1 MKNKNKT
8 KQQLMDELVELRRY
22 LADLEEV
29 KSKWQQNANELH
41 LFKAIV
47 ESSNEAIAVSDPS
60 GRLIYIN
67 PAHEQLFGRMLEE
80 AKKLTYRDFYPPES
94 VEVHDKQISP
104 ALASGESWEGAL
116 EALDAKGRCFPLW
129 ERANAV
135 HDAEGIILYGFGVM
149 HEITEHK
156 LALEAIRE
164 SENKYRTLLEH
175 LPQKIFLKDKDSV
188 YLSCNK
194 NYADD
199 LKIKPEEIVGKSD
212 YEFYPKELAEKYRA
226 DDERIMQM
234 GKTQDIEE
242 RYIQNEKEIIVHTV
256 KTPIKDEKGNVCGV
270 IGIFWDISKRK
281 QAEKELQKRT
291 HDLRERVKE
300 LNCLYGISALR
311 ERLGISLEEIFQ
323 GTADLIPPS
332 WQYPDI
338 TCARIVFEDRDFKTQ
353 NFKETRWKQNSDIL
367 VSGECIGSLEVYY
380 LEKKPQSDEGP
391 FLEEERRLINAIAE
405 RLGTII
411 EHKRVMD
418 MLETERDKFQGV
430 LNALGK
436 GVYIVNPDFVIE
448 YQNEI
453 LEVPFPGNKGRKCY
467 NTYMMLDEPC
477 GYCLLKEAVDSGQV
491 KQTEA
496 IRSDGKSYDI
506 IFSPF
511 IDVDGDMKGIV
522 LLRDITE
529 KKILEAEAM
538 RAGHLAAL
546 GELAAGVAHE
556 INNPINGI
564 INYAEILKG
573 HFYAQDKDTE
583 IPKRI
588 IKAGERIAQIV
599 NNLLS
604 FARHR
609 DEKHSAVHVRDI
621 LADTLGLVEN
631 QIMKDGIILSSDI
644 PPGLPKVKARSQ
656 EIQQVFLNILSN
668 ARYALNQ
675 RFPIAHND
683 KVIQIKGET
692 VIIRSHKHVRV
703 TFHDSGTG
711 IPEEILDC
719 ICNPFFSTKPK
730 GEGTGL
736 GLSISHGIMNN
747 HRGRL
752 YFKSLEG
759 EYTKVIVELPTDE
772 I

>member
-1 MKNKNKT
+1 M
-8 KQQLMDELVELRRY
+8 
-22 LADLEEV
+22 
-29 KSKWQQNANELH
+29 
-41 LFKAIV
+41 
-47 ESSNEAIAVSDPS
+47 
-60 GRLIYIN
+60 
-67 PAHEQLFGRMLEE
+67 
-80 AKKLTYRDFYPPES
+80 
-94 VEVHDKQISP
+94 
-104 ALASGESWEGAL
+104 
-116 EALDAKGRCFPLW
+116 
-129 ERANAV
+129 
-135 HDAEGIILYGFGVM
+135 HDAEEKKLYGFGVM
-149 HEITEHK
+149 HEITKQK
-156 LALEAIRE
+156 LTLEALRE

-175 LPQKIFLKDKDSV
+175 LPQKIFLKDRDSV

-199 LKIKPEEIVGKSD
+199 LKIKPDEIVGKSD
-212 YEFYPKELAEKYRA
+212 YEFFPKELAEKYRE
-226 DDERIMQM
+226 DDERIMQL

-242 RYIQNEKEIIVHTV
+242 RYIQNKKEIIVHTV
-256 KTPIKDEKGNVCGV
+256 KTPIKDEKGNVSGV
-270 IGIFWDISKRK
+270 IGIFWDITKRK
-281 QAEKELQKRT
+281 LAEKELHTRT

-311 ERLGISLEEIFQ
+311 ERLGISLEKILQ
-323 GTADLIPPS
+323 GTANLIPSS

-338 TCARIVFEDRDFKTQ
+338 TCARILFEDREFKTQ
-353 NFKETRWKQNSDIL
+353 NFKETRWKQNSVIL
-367 VSGECIGSLEVYY
+367 VSGERIGSIEVYY
-380 LEKKPQSDEGP
+380 LEKKPHSNEGP
-391 FLEEERRLINAIAE
+391 FLKEERMLINAIAE

-436 GVYIVNPDFVIE
+436 GVYIVSPDFVIE

-453 LEVPFPGNKGRKCY
+453 LEAPFPGNKNRKCY

-491 KQTEA
+491 QQTEA
-496 IRSDGKSYDI
+496 IRSDGRNYDI

-511 IDVDGDMKGIV
+511 IDVDGDVKGIV
-522 LLRDITE
+522 LLGDITE

-538 RAGHLAAL
+538 RAGHLASL

-564 INYAEILKG
+564 INYAEILKD
-573 HFYAQDKDTE
+573 HFYEQDKDTE

-588 IKAGERIAQIV
+588 INAGERIAQIV

-609 DEKHSAVHVRDI
+609 DEEPISVHIRDI
-621 LADTLGLVEN
+621 LADALGLVEN
-631 QIMKDGIILSSDI
+631 QLVKDGITLSSNI
-644 PPGLPKVKARSQ
+644 PTGLPKIIARSQ

-675 RFPIAHND
+675 RFPIAHSD

-692 VIIRSHKHVRV
+692 VIIESHKHVRV
-703 TFHDSGTG
+703 TFQDYGTG
-711 IPEEILDC
+711 IPENILDR

-730 GEGTGL
+730 GKGTGL
-736 GLSISHGIMNN
+736 GLSISHGIMDN

-752 YFKSLEG
+752 WFKSVEG
-759 EYTKVIVELPTDE
+759 EYTKVIAELPIDE
-772 I
+772 K

>member
-1 MKNKNKT
+1 
-8 KQQLMDELVELRRY
+8 
-22 LADLEEV
+22 
-29 KSKWQQNANELH
+29 
-41 LFKAIV
+41 
-47 ESSNEAIAVSDPS
+47 
-60 GRLIYIN
+60 
-67 PAHEQLFGRMLEE
+67 MLEE